1 MVWGRGTG
9 RSGIATVAA
18 GLAAPA
24 PESEAVAVAEGAAT
38 LPELPPASCLLSQ
51 AAEASKIRSATR
63 SVERMVAN

>member
-24 PESEAVAVAEGAAT
+24 PESEAVAEGAAT